1 MINYFLVGTDEDVE
15 VKIVDKRKAI
25 LEAAVE
31 LIADKGYTHTSM
43 QQIADS
49 VGISKGSLYSFFP
62 SKEDLIISI
71 YEHYQQLVF
80 ERAFVVGLD
89 GNIPAD
95 DRFAK
100 QFQVQFEGIIEYK
113 SYMKMHMRG
122 ESAQSSEKLEAM
134 GHRMRGRLFSWLEH
148 NLLEL
153 YGDKITPYKWDLMW
167 MTQSIYT
174 SYMGLMI
181 SSETELQPREL
192 GRHIVRQIDLLA
204 CDFLD
209 GKSKPL
215 LDDEMMRPFSVGM
228 DREGAFTSFE
238 KRESAWRA
246 LYEKIHSLSNAQ
258 YYLNVT
264 DRISE
269 ESRNSKPDELV
280 MRGLLHLL
288 KEADQ
293 LKEEVVALEKELL
306 SDEEGG
312 QTRV

>member
-1 MINYFLVGTDEDVE
+1 MKEDIE
-15 VKIVDKRKAI
+15 VNRMNKRKAI

-31 LIADKGYTHTSM
+31 LIAEKGYTHTSM

-89 GNIPAD
+89 GNLPAY

-100 QFQVQFEGIIEYK
+100 QFQVQFEGILEYK

-122 ESAQSSEKLEAM
+122 ESAQSGEKLEAM
-134 GHRMRGRLFSWLEH
+134 GHRMRGRLFSWLER

-153 YGDKITPYKWDLMW
+153 YGEKITPYKWDLMW

-174 SYMGLMI
+174 SYTGLMI
-181 SSETELQPREL
+181 SSESELSPEEL
-192 GRHIVRQIDLLA
+192 GKHIVRQIDILA
-204 CDFLD
+204 DDYLA

-238 KRESAWRA
+238 KRKNAWKA
-246 LYEKIHSLSNAQ
+246 LYDRINEQDQAQ
-258 YYLNVT
+258 YYLEVT
-264 DRISE
+264 ERISE
-269 ESRNSKPDELV
+269 ESRKSKPDEIV
-280 MRGLLHLL
+280 MRGLFHLL
-288 KEADQ
+288 KEDET
-293 LKEEVVALEKELL
+293 LKSEAVELENELL
-306 SDEEGG
+306 PAIPN
-312 QTRV
+312 

>member
-1 MINYFLVGTDEDVE
+1 M
-15 VKIVDKRKAI
+15 DKRKAI

-31 LIADKGYTHTSM
+31 LIAAKGYNHTSM

-49 VGISKGSLYSFFP
+49 VEISKGSLYSFFP

-89 GNIPAD
+89 GNLPAYE
-95 DRFAK
+95 RFAK
-100 QFQVQFEGIIEYK
+100 QFQVQFEGILEYK

-122 ESAQSSEKLEAM
+122 ESAQSGEKLEAM
-134 GHRMRGRLFSWLEH
+134 GHRMRGRLFSWLER

-174 SYMGLMI
+174 SYTGLMI
-181 SSETELQPREL
+181 SSESVLAPEAL
-192 GRHIVRQIDLLA
+192 GKHIVRQIDILA
-204 CDFLD
+204 GDFLA

-238 KRESAWRA
+238 KRENAWKA
-246 LYEKIHSLSNAQ
+246 LYDRVHELDHSK
-258 YYLNVT
+258 YYLEVT

-269 ESRNSKPDELV
+269 QSRKSKPDEIV
-280 MRGLLHLL
+280 MRGLFHLL
-288 KEADQ
+288 KEEAM
-293 LKEEVVALEKELL
+293 LKSEAEELEKELL
-306 SDEEGG
+306 PAITD
-312 QTRV
+312 